1 MADPKRRYGVGKSQ
15 RHFGQHCTVEG
26 KSALYLFIETGNQN
40 VEPKPRGLCRDGSSK
55 IRLCL
60 DQYL

>member
-1 MADPKRRYGVGKSQ
+1 VADPKRRYGVGKSQ